1 MRRFLLQC
9 LLSGFVAET
18 IYVALMVVTPPVFGQ
33 DTQAEEP
40 QARSTVTAAPDE
52 EPKAPSTSTE
62 QTPNP
67 GASAAPARQ
76 VPRAAPSPKGYSYRP
91 TQKRPPAAQYSPLAA
106 ASGYAHSGV
115 TPWQAIVNYSNA
127 HHLNMGRLFAERKQ
141 AWLDN
146 ALYNQYFWYSFWVT
160 GLLILSWFVIAWIHS
175 DRHRATWELAEC
187 ASDALRYSEYCKREA
202 KEAIRRHND
211 HIEKCNR
218 IIEDRRSG
226 LMTTPETAN
235 LETFKQRIE
244 QLTTEKQAAE
254 FQNSRLTD
262 ELKSKERV
270 VANITSRIGELE
282 SRMVDRQKN
291 SSPNGTAG
299 LVDRINRLE
308 SENRTLKEENQRIRQ
323 RQTKPRTAVAEELR
337 SAE

>member
-1 MRRFLLQC
+1 MRRNLF
-9 LLSGFVAET
+9 
-18 IYVALMVVTPPVFGQ
+18 IYVALTVVIPPVFGQ
-33 DTQAEEP
+33 DTQ
-40 QARSTVTAAPDE
+40 DE
-52 EPKAPSTSTE
+52 EPKAQSTVTE
-62 QTPNP
+62 QGPNP
-67 GASAAPARQ
+67 NPDGSPAPVR
-76 VPRAAPSPKGYSYRP
+76 PTRRAAPPAYSYRP

-106 ASGYAHSGV
+106 AGGYARSGV
-115 TPWQAIVNYSNA
+115 TPWQAIVNYFNP
-127 HHLNMGRLFAERKQ
+127 HHLNMGQLFAERKQ

-160 GLLILSWFVIAWIHS
+160 GLLILSWFVIAWIHN
-175 DRHRATWELAEC
+175 DRVRATWELAEC
-187 ASDALRYSEYCKREA
+187 ASDALRYSEYCKGEA

-211 HIEKCNR
+211 HVEKCNR
-218 IIEDRRSG
+218 IIEDNRSG

-262 ELKSKERV
+262 ELKSKELA
-270 VANITSRIGELE
+270 VADITSRISELE
-282 SRMVDRQKN
+282 ARMADRKKN
-291 SSPNGTAG
+291 GSSNGIAG

-323 RQTKPRTAVAEELR
+323 RQTKPRPAVAEELR

>member
-1 MRRFLLQC
+1 M
-9 LLSGFVAET
+9 AT
-18 IYVALMVVTPPVFGQ
+18 APVHGQ
-33 DTQAEEP
+33 DTQ
-40 QARSTVTAAPDE
+40 DE
-52 EPKAPSTSTE
+52 QPKAQSTSTE
-62 QTPNP
+62 QTQSPD
-67 GASAAPARQ
+67 ASTAPVRQ
-76 VPRAAPSPKGYSYRP
+76 IPRAAPSPTGYSYRP

-106 ASGYAHSGV
+106 AGGYAHSGV
-115 TPWQAIVNYSNA
+115 TPWQAIVNYFNP
-127 HHLNMGRLFAERKQ
+127 HHLNMGKLFAERKQ
-141 AWLDN
+141 DWLDN
-146 ALYNQYFWYSFWVT
+146 AIYNQYFWYSFWAT
-160 GLLILSWFVIAWIHS
+160 GLLILSWFAIAWIHN

-187 ASDALRYSEYCKREA
+187 ASDALKHSEYCKREA

-218 IIEDRRSG
+218 VIEDRRSG

-262 ELKSKERV
+262 ELKSKERT
-270 VANITSRIGELE
+270 VANISSRISELE
-282 SRMVDRQKN
+282 ARMVERQKE
-291 SSPNGTAG
+291 SSSTGTTG

-323 RQTKPRTAVAEELR
+323 RQTKPRTALAEELQS

>member
-1 MRRFLLQC
+1 MRRYLY
-9 LLSGFVAET
+9 
-18 IYVALMVVTPPVFGQ
+18 IYVAVIVATAPVYGQ
-33 DTQAEEP
+33 DTQ
-40 QARSTVTAAPDE
+40 DE
-52 EPKAPSTSTE
+52 QPKAQSTSTE
-62 QTPNP
+62 ETPSP
-67 GASAAPARQ
+67 DASTAPVRQ
-76 VPRAAPSPKGYSYRP
+76 MPRAAPSPKGYGYRP

-106 ASGYAHSGV
+106 AGGYAHPGV
-115 TPWQAIVNYSNA
+115 TPWQAIVNYFNP

-160 GLLILSWFVIAWIHS
+160 GLLILSWFAIAWIHS

-235 LETFKQRIE
+235 LQSFKQELQKLRADNE
-244 QLTTEKQAAE
+244 SLRLENTQLQERLDGKTAE
-254 FQNSRLTD
+254 FQKLT
-262 ELKSKERV
+262 ERV
-270 VANITSRIGELE
+270 AEAERSI
-282 SRMVDRQKN
+282 QAKQAQ
-291 SSPNGTAG
+291 SPNAA
-299 LVDRINRLE
+299 LVDRIRRLE
-308 SENRTLKEENQRIRQ
+308 LRNSQLEQKFAQSGNGKDRHIRG
-323 RQTKPRTAVAEELR
+323 AEEQC
-337 SAE
+337 

>member
-1 MRRFLLQC
+1 MRRYLY
-9 LLSGFVAET
+9 
-18 IYVALMVVTPPVFGQ
+18 IYVALTVVIAPVFGQ
-33 DTQAEEP
+33 ENQN
-40 QARSTVTAAPDE
+40 E
-52 EPKAPSTSTE
+52 EPKAQSTVTDP
-62 QTPNP
+62 TPNP
-67 GASAAPARQ
+67 DGSPAPVHPTR
-76 VPRAAPSPKGYSYRP
+76 RATPPAYSYRP
-91 TQKRPPAAQYSPLAA
+91 TQKRQPAAQYSPLAA
-106 ASGYAHSGV
+106 AGGYARPCV
-115 TPWQAIVNYSNA
+115 TPWQAIVNYFNP
-127 HHLNMGRLFAERKQ
+127 HHLNMGQLFAERKQ

-160 GLLILSWFVIAWIHS
+160 GLLILSWFAIAWIHS

-187 ASDALRYSEYCKREA
+187 ASDALRYSEYCKHEA

-211 HIEKCNR
+211 HNEKCNR
-218 IIEDRRSG
+218 IIEDNRSG

-235 LETFKQRIE
+235 LEIFKQRIE

-262 ELKSKERV
+262 ELKSKERT
-270 VANITSRIGELE
+270 VANITSRISELE
-282 SRMVDRQKN
+282 ARMVERPKE
-291 SSPNGTAG
+291 SPSNGTAG

-323 RQTKPRTAVAEELR
+323 RQTKPRTAVAEELQ

>member
-1 MRRFLLQC
+1 MRRYLIYI
-9 LLSGFVAET
+9 FVALT
-18 IYVALMVVTPPVFGQ
+18 VVIPPVFGQ
-33 DTQAEEP
+33 GTQDEEP
-40 QARSTVTAAPDE
+40 RPRSTVT
-52 EPKAPSTSTE
+52 EP
-62 QTPNP
+62 TPNQD
-67 GASAAPARQ
+67 GSAAPVR
-76 VPRAAPSPKGYSYRP
+76 PERRAAPPAHSYRP

-106 ASGYAHSGV
+106 AGGYGRPGV
-115 TPWQAIVNYSNA
+115 TPWQAIVNYFNP
-127 HHLNMGRLFAERKQ
+127 HHLNMGQLFAERKQ

-146 ALYNQYFWYSFWVT
+146 ALYNQYFWYSFWAT
-160 GLLILSWFVIAWIHS
+160 GLLILSWFAIAWIHS

-202 KEAIRRHND
+202 KEAIGRHNE

-218 IIEDRRSG
+218 IIEDNRSG

-244 QLTTEKQAAE
+244 QLTTEKQAAD
-254 FQNSRLTD
+254 FQNARLTD
-262 ELKSKERV
+262 ELKSKERT

-282 SRMVDRQKN
+282 ARMVERPKET
-291 SSPNGTAG
+291 SSNGTAG

-323 RQTKPRTAVAEELR
+323 RQTKPRTAAAEELQ